1 MYPKNWLK
9 LKDPWPRLKR
19 SRQLSPR
26 YGLESLVPFWAGLFI
41 TALRQEIDPPTTES
55 VSEPVIEDLDEAKK
69 VEEHAAKIEVA
80 PVVSSS
86 NVEVCTT

>member
-1 MYPKNWLK
+1 
-9 LKDPWPRLKR
+9 
-19 SRQLSPR
+19 
-26 YGLESLVPFWAGLFI
+26 LFI